1 MNLRFQAR
9 PPSSALP
16 APSALPVLL
25 APLFAL
31 LLSAAA
37 ARAQTEASQVYRCPG
52 PPVLYTDAI
61 SPKEAAERGCR
72 TIEGTPITI
81 IQAPR
86 PRTAPA
92 GASAPARS
100 GGAEARVEPT
110 AQRQRDSEARR
121 ILQDE
126 LKREEEKL
134 AALQKDYNNGEPE
147 RRGDERNYQRYLDR
161 VAEMKAAIT
170 RKEADIA
177 ALKREIGKLQGP

>member
-1 MNLRFQAR
+1 MKLRSKAR
-9 PPSSALP
+9 LTVMLP
-16 APSALPVLL
+16 LLAGAALPVL
-25 APLFAL
+25 AQP
-31 LLSAAA
+31 AAA
-37 ARAQTEASQVYRCPG
+37 ASQVYRCPG

-61 SPKEAAERGCR
+61 SPKEAIERGCR

-86 PRTAPA
+86 PRPAPA
-92 GASAPARS
+92 AGTAAGNGGSAAAPRPA
-100 GGAEARVEPT
+100 GDGRVDPA

-121 ILQDE
+121 ILMDE
-126 LKREEEKL
+126 LKKEEDKL

-170 RKEADIA
+170 RKEADIS
-177 ALKREIGKLQGP
+177 ALKREIAKLPAP